1 MLSMYR
7 KNAKKNDVKEY
18 LPNPNIGLSDED
30 VKNRVDAGL
39 VNKIPKVVTKSYFKI
54 FLDNVLNFFNILI
67 FALSIYMIIIGAGP
81 TKLVSLYLLLI
92 NIAIG
97 LFQDI
102 KARRKV
108 DKLRLISSP
117 TAKVIRNGKEII
129 VAANEIVLNDII
141 VLKLGDQIVSDA
153 IVVEGN
159 IEVNESLLTGESL
172 NVTKS
177 LQNMVYS
184 GSYVTSGTAKVCVTK
199 VGKDNYASSL
209 QNKAKKFKRPK
220 SEILSSIRKIFIII
234 GVFVVVL
241 GVMMLVTYWLD
252 GKFTSPD
259 LLSNKN
265 TGIGFASSIFAMI
278 PIGMYL
284 LTSLTLAVGVIRL
297 AKRKML
303 VQELYCIETL
313 ARVDVLCFDKTGTLT
328 DGTMSLKDIKLLSD
342 KENEAILTSALYTL
356 VLATG
361 DENATALAIK
371 KDLDGTVALPFASSL
386 PFSSARKYSAVMLN
400 DGRCYVLGAREFLN
414 HEDDGL
420 DSLFQEYEKQ
430 GYRVLML
437 GYSKTGL
444 NDKSIKPTV
453 EPLAIIVLEEHIKD
467 DAYKNIE
474 WFKNNGVQIK
484 IISGDNPISV
494 AEIATRVGVN
504 DADKY
509 ISLEGKS
516 LEEVKN
522 IANEYTVFGRVTPEQ
537 KEALI
542 SSMQD
547 AKHVV
552 AMTGDGVND
561 ILALKIADC
570 SIAMASGSD
579 AAKAI
584 SHLVSMDS
592 NFSSLPDVVAEGRRV
607 INNLQR
613 SCSIFLVKTIFAML
627 ITFIFLVGSWVSNG
641 KIAYPFETNNMYIW
655 ELLTIGFAS
664 FFLSLQPNDERIK
677 NSFISNIINKS
688 LPGGVIQTLSCL
700 TIFII
705 HWVNPDFLSLEAAI
719 SSSVVVFSLIS
730 YVTLLIVSWPY
741 DIYRT
746 ILCGAI
752 GILLGSFFLID
763 YFAFNPNSIFDI
775 SYDSILSTNYWLIF
789 VVLIVAIP
797 LYLLL
802 TLLITKFQ
810 NHKSKK
816 ERENENQPTC

>member
-1 MLSMYR
+1 MHR
-7 KNAKKNDVKEY
+7 KSAKNNDVKEY
-18 LPNPNIGLSDED
+18 LPNPNIGLSEED

-108 DKLRLISSP
+108 DKLRLVSSP

-184 GSYVTSGTAKVCVTK
+184 GSYVTSGAAKVCVTK

-328 DGTMSLKDIKLLSD
+328 DGTMSLKGIKLLSD

-414 HEDDGL
+414 HEDDSV

-542 SSMQD
+542 SSMQE

-677 NSFISNIINKS
+677 NSFTSNIINKS

-746 ILCGAI
+746 ILCVAI

-775 SYDSILSTNYWLIF
+775 SYDSILPTNYWLIF
-789 VVLIVAIP
+789 VVLMVSIP

-810 NHKSKK
+810 NHKSKMECK
-816 ERENENQPTC
+816 NENQSTC